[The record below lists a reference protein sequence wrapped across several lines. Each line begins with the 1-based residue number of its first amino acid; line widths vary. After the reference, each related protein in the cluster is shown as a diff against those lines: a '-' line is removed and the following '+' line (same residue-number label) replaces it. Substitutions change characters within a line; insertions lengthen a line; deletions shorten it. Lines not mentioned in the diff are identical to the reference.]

1 MSGHD
6 NEFSSVKAIAAG
18 AREFIK
24 KPFSPTEFGTRFEK
38 MMGDYEISLEV
49 EAKQNE
55 RLFNVQRKSLEE
67 VNELKKEV
75 ENLSGRLGSGYP
87 RFRP

>member
-1 MSGHD
+1 
-6 NEFSSVKAIAAG
+6 
-18 AREFIK
+18 
-24 KPFSPTEFGTRFEK
+24 

-67 VNELKKEV
+67 VNELKKEI
-75 ENLSGRLGSGYP
+75 ETLSGRLGNGYP
-87 RFRP
+87 RFRS